1 MALCNETAKDQFL
14 VRVLTAVG
22 LLVEGDVSVG
32 ADDER
37 DMGLHQSE
45 PLPSGK
51 VTVKLVTAIVS
62 PAVMLVVFKIMSA
75 ELVPQVPCHSTVPP
89 PFVEETRKWP
99 AVPLLA
105 ALVSDVMAFAVA
117 VMMPVDTPSTA
128 GLMNAVEPN
137 FGAARWVP
145 ASLAPQEAGI
155 APVQMLM

>member
-1 MALCNETAKDQFL
+1 MIAPTEKIWPGIASPGPTTVLVTLVMVLRRWLSIGFTRATHDAVVAGLRIDVEDMALCNETAKDQFL

-89 PFVEETRKWP
+89 PFVEETRK
-99 AVPLLA
+99 
-105 ALVSDVMAFAVA
+105 
-117 VMMPVDTPSTA
+117 
-128 GLMNAVEPN
+128 
-137 FGAARWVP
+137 
-145 ASLAPQEAGI
+145 
-155 APVQMLM
+155 